1 MMWDQ
6 QEEVKQDLIE
16 CQEGTVC
23 AAVRSAHV
31 SLHVHVRE
39 GDVDLGAQADG
50 GGAHTPVGAV
60 QPRRD
65 PRRVRHHRHESCER
79 NTRERASGVTCVCV

>member
-50 GGAHTPVGAV
+50 GGAHTCRCCSAS
-60 QPRRD
+60 PRSPTRSSS
-65 PRRVRHHRHESCER
+65 PSRVL
-79 NTRERASGVTCVCV
+79 REKHT